1 MKNTR
6 LAIASILILLFI
18 SSFIRFTA
26 GSIKGTVNPPDG
38 ATRAWAISA
47 TDSFRSVVNEGVF
60 VIPNVKP
67 GNYNILIEAKPP
79 YKNAGRDNILVNEG
93 VATDLGEIKLEK

>member
-1 MKNTR
+1 MKNIR
-6 LAIASILILLFI
+6 LATLIFLTLFI
-18 SSFIRFTA
+18 VCSFIKFPA

-47 TDSFRSVVNEGVF
+47 TDSFRSVINEGVF
-60 VIPNVKP
+60 VIPDVKP
-67 GNYNILIEAKPP
+67 GNYNVLIEAKPP

-93 VATDLGEIKLEK
+93 VATDLGEIKLER

>member
-6 LAIASILILLFI
+6 LAIVSILILFFI
-18 SSFIRFTA
+18 SSFSRFTA
-26 GSIKGTVNPPDG
+26 GSIKGTINPPDG
-38 ATRAWAISA
+38 ATRAWAVSA

-60 VIPNVKP
+60 VILNVKP